1 MNKKNFTVT
10 LQDNESH
17 AQISVKLTWQTLRL
31 SSKNPHSRISNECRL
46 YTRRKTNLTT
56 AIASGDWVC

>member
-31 SSKNPHSRISNECRL
+31 TFKNPHGRISRGCRL
-46 YTRRKTNLTT
+46 YTRRETNLTT
-56 AIASGDWVC
+56 AIASGEWAR